1 MNENIEKVK
10 KDIEKFLME
19 DDEHQNK
26 LIDYI
31 LVDPETRETYVLA
44 SDGNEEAIE
53 FTPFTKDYKN
63 GYQNVPEWD
72 YNFDYYIYNYLEEG
86 KKIAYMTDDVH
97 YSIWN
102 SIHELYPTDIDY
114 KDGVQSYLQYCAD
127 NGITKEYL
135 DKKTGFDTPDIM
147 QHFEG
152 LALYEKME
160 YKGYIIEADDLNYDN
175 PKENIVYIYDNEQD
189 YINGEERETVSL
201 NTIGLRQN
209 IKDYIDEYYVDKESV
224 ESEKAYF
231 TFVLGY
237 DLLNDILSKS
247 STPENDVS
255 YDFCSMVAGEFL
267 QSEEYKN
274 EKYSAYEM
282 FEKWVNENKDYIKT
296 QHSLFI
302 GERPERDKT
311 RMLGNGMYVMDVG
324 YRNKQPV
331 ALVEKNT
338 DYGVE
343 YIIAFNYKIDDNRID
358 WAYGN
363 YYGNDLSKAKQDFNK
378 VLSGGN
384 LADTFAKNK
393 KDKER

>member
-10 KDIEKFLME
+10 EDIEKFLME

-26 LIDYI
+26 HIDYI

-44 SDGNEEAIE
+44 SDGNDEAIE
-53 FTPFTKDYKN
+53 FNPFTKDYKN
-63 GYQNVPEWD
+63 GYQDVPEWD

-102 SIHELYPTDIDY
+102 SIHELYPEDIDY
-114 KDGVQSYLQYCAD
+114 KDGVQNYLQYCAD
-127 NGITKEYL
+127 NKITKEYL

-160 YKGYIIEADDLNYDN
+160 YKGYIIEADDTNYDN
-175 PKENIVYIYDNEQD
+175 PKENIVYIYDNEKD

-209 IKDYIDEYYVDKESV
+209 IKDYIDEYYVDKKSV
-224 ESEKAYF
+224 EREKAYF

-237 DLLNDILSKS
+237 DLLNDMISKS

-282 FEKWVNENKDYIKT
+282 LEKWVNDNKDYIKT
-296 QHSLFI
+296 QHSLCI
-302 GERPERDKT
+302 GERPVRDKT

-343 YIIAFNYKIDDNRID
+343 YIIAFNYRIDDNRID
-358 WAYGN
+358 WAYG
-363 YYGNDLSKAKQDFNK
+363 YYYNDDLSKAKQDFNK

-384 LADTFAKNK
+384 LADTFNKNK

>member
-10 KDIEKFLME
+10 EDIEKFLME

-26 LIDYI
+26 HIDYI

-44 SDGNEEAIE
+44 SDGNDEAIE

-63 GYQNVPEWD
+63 GYQDVPEWD

-102 SIHELYPTDIDY
+102 SIHELYPEDIDY
-114 KDGVQSYLQYCAD
+114 KDGVQNYLQYCAD
-127 NGITKEYL
+127 NKITKEYL

-147 QHFEG
+147 QHFEE

-160 YKGYIIEADDLNYDN
+160 YKGYIIEADDTNYDN
-175 PKENIVYIYDNEQD
+175 PKENIVYIYDNEKD

-209 IKDYIDEYYVDKESV
+209 IKDYIDEYYVDKKSV
-224 ESEKAYF
+224 EREKAYF

-237 DLLNDILSKS
+237 DLLNDMISKS

-282 FEKWVNENKDYIKT
+282 LEKWVNDNKDYIKT
-296 QHSLFI
+296 QHSLCI
-302 GERPERDKT
+302 GERPVRDKT

-343 YIIAFNYKIDDNRID
+343 YIIAFNYRIDDNRID
-358 WAYGN
+358 WAYG
-363 YYGNDLSKAKQDFNK
+363 YYYNDDLSKAKQDFNK

-384 LADTFAKNK
+384 LADTFNKNK

>member
-10 KDIEKFLME
+10 EDIEKFLME

-26 LIDYI
+26 HIDYI

-63 GYQNVPEWD
+63 GYQNIPEWD

-86 KKIAYMTDDVH
+86 KRIAYMTDDVH

-135 DKKTGFDTPDIM
+135 DKKTGFDTPNIM

-209 IKDYIDEYYVDKESV
+209 IKDYIDEYYVDKKSV

-237 DLLNDILSKS
+237 DLLNDMLSKS

-282 FEKWVNENKDYIKT
+282 LEKWVNENKDYIKT

-324 YRNKQPV
+324 YRNRQPV

-363 YYGNDLSKAKQDFNK
+363 YYNDNLSKAKQDFNK

>member
-10 KDIEKFLME
+10 EDIEKFLME

-26 LIDYI
+26 HIDYI

-44 SDGNEEAIE
+44 SDGNDEAIE

-63 GYQNVPEWD
+63 GYQDVPEWD

-102 SIHELYPTDIDY
+102 SIHELYPEDIDY
-114 KDGVQSYLQYCAD
+114 KDGVQNYLQYCAD
-127 NGITKEYL
+127 NKITKEYL
-135 DKKTGFDTPDIM
+135 DKKTSFDTPDIM

-160 YKGYIIEADDLNYDN
+160 YKGYIIEADDTNYDN
-175 PKENIVYIYDNEQD
+175 PKENIVYIYDNEKD

-209 IKDYIDEYYVDKESV
+209 IKDYIDEYYVDKKSV

-237 DLLNDILSKS
+237 DLLNDMLSKS

-282 FEKWVNENKDYIKT
+282 LEKWVNDNKDYIKT
-296 QHSLFI
+296 QHSLCI
-302 GERPERDKT
+302 GERPVRDKT

-338 DYGVE
+338 DYVVE
-343 YIIAFNYKIDDNRID
+343 YIIAFNYRIDDNRID
-358 WAYGN
+358 WAYG
-363 YYGNDLSKAKQDFNK
+363 YYYNDDFSKAKQDFNK

-384 LADTFAKNK
+384 LADTFNKNK

>member
-10 KDIEKFLME
+10 EDIEKFLME
-19 DDEHQNK
+19 DMEHQNK
-26 LIDYI
+26 HIDYI

-86 KKIAYMTDDVH
+86 KQIAYMTDDVH

-102 SIHELYPTDIDY
+102 SIHELYPNDIDY
-114 KDGVQSYLQYCAD
+114 KDGVQNYLQYCAD
-127 NGITKEYL
+127 NGITKSYL

-147 QHFEG
+147 KYFEG
-152 LALYEKME
+152 LVLYEKME

-201 NTIGLRQN
+201 KTIGLRQN
-209 IKDYIDEYYVDKESV
+209 IKDYIDEYYVDKKSV
-224 ESEKAYF
+224 ESEKEYF

-237 DLLNDILSKS
+237 DLLNDMLSKS

-282 FEKWVNENKDYIKT
+282 LEKWVNDNKDYIKT

-343 YIIAFNYKIDDNRID
+343 YIIAFNYRIDDNKID

-363 YYGNDLSKAKQDFNK
+363 YYNDDLSKAKQDFKK

-384 LADTFAKNK
+384 LADTFNKNK